1 MIAGPAALDELLLAG
16 LLFVVARLA
25 GLELVGVEL
34 DELLG
39 VVRVATVDFWVDVE
53 LVVDAEPG
61 PEVEDELWCAG
72 AGFDFGCGAEPGFGA
87 GEAFL
92 MVTDS
97 LVALL
102 PPPDAVAVAPTV
114 YEPFLS
120 FDTFQLAAHELAF
133 VQVFRVAPLM
143 VSRMLL
149 MLPADVLA
157 LALAATPV
165 PLTLAPDFGAVRPT
179 EGVGGVVVQ
188 FMSASVAPE
197 PVLLPDVPRHM
208 PWMRIVPSP

>member
-1 MIAGPAALDELLLAG
+1 MMIAGPAALDELLLAG
-16 LLFVVARLA
+16 LLFVVT
-25 GLELVGVEL
+25 GLVELEPVGVEPG
-34 DELLG
+34 ELPA
-39 VVRVATVDFWVDVE
+39 VDRTATVDFWVGVE

-72 AGFDFGCGAEPGFGA
+72 AGFDFGCGAGPGFGA

-92 MVTDS
+92 TVTDS

-120 FDTFQLAAHELAF
+120 FDTFQLALHEVAF
-133 VQVFRVAPLM
+133 AQVFRVAPLM
-143 VSRMLL
+143 VSLMLL

-157 LALAATPV
+157 LALVATPV
-165 PLTLAPDFGAVRPT
+165 PLTLALDLGAVRLT
-179 EGVGGVVVQ
+179 AGVGGVVVQ
-188 FMSASVAPE
+188 FISANVAP
-197 PVLLPDVPRHM
+197 
-208 PWMRIVPSP
+208 